1 MRHGVLG
8 VQLLL
13 FLWSSLRGSS
23 FVSRSSYFH
32 AARETKLQTSYRA
45 STVLKSSPDVSSSA
59 AEWEDLGGNFVLR
72 PPNDVPVRAV
82 VHFLGGAFVGAAPH
96 VTYRYLLYGLARQGY
111 LVVTTPYRLGF
122 DYLEVCDSILECFER
137 AAVPLAKQYGAL
149 PVVGMG
155 HSCGALLQVYITCL
169 FPDTPRA
176 ANALIS
182 FNNKPVSFL
191 SCILERAC
199 PKWCGQYHQ
208 WHDFTVRQYP
218 WPNHR

>member
-96 VTYRYLLYGLARQGY
+96 VTYRYLLYGLARQG
-111 LVVTTPYRLGF
+111 LPCRHDAVPTRFRLFGGLRLHTRVLRVPQSHSPSSMVRCRWSAW
-122 DYLEVCDSILECFER
+122 DTR
-137 AAVPLAKQYGAL
+137 AARFSRCTSLASSPTRRRSQH
-149 PVVGMG
+149 PHFV
-155 HSCGALLQVYITCL
+155 Q
-169 FPDTPRA
+169 
-176 ANALIS
+176 
-182 FNNKPVSFL
+182 
-191 SCILERAC
+191 
-199 PKWCGQYHQ
+199 
-208 WHDFTVRQYP
+208 
-218 WPNHR
+218 